1 MGKYTAETLKQPYII
16 TSGKAGGSCLKRIT
30 AVVLAF
36 VFLFS
41 GCSIMGSGQN
51 VEELLSPPKITQMQA
66 EVVQA
71 LEEKEGGSIQLK
83 APANGEYIF
92 PTSMEDIDGDGVQ
105 EIIVFYVAP
114 QKGANVRIAIL
125 QETSNGYVVVG
136 EEEGVSPEIEQF
148 TVATFYANGGKQLVI
163 GYQNPSLNEYYMVIY
178 NCLDA
183 EGNIYLTKVHEQA
196 YSTFVVCDM
205 TQDGKEDLLISVT
218 PKNNTSDGI
227 MLSLV
232 SANKGELKTIA
243 EYEMNNKLRKCNNML
258 QSVGPNQENI
268 VVMDCDR
275 GVVSSS
281 GMASTAIYY
290 ENGKLKEY
298 ELLGTEDFVSATTRS
313 TNMLLSMDLDEDG
326 AVEVPVVM
334 GAFAG
339 APNENR
345 FLAVEWYDP
354 FYSLEEPDCFGLADV
369 EFGYF
374 LKLPNALRET
384 VYIEYNEE
392 SRNYF
397 VRDIATG
404 ELVFDI
410 VLLTKNEN
418 FTGSEQNEYTQLA
431 MSGGYRVYIR
441 IVTLSAEIDPGTL
454 LSGFVILR

>member
-1 MGKYTAETLKQPYII
+1 MKK
-16 TSGKAGGSCLKRIT
+16 IT
-30 AVVLAF
+30 AALLAC

-41 GCSIMGSGQN
+41 SCSLTGSGQN

-83 APANGEYIF
+83 APSNGEYVF
-92 PTSMEDIDGDGVQ
+92 PISMEDLDGDGVQ
-105 EIIVFYVAP
+105 EVIVFYVAP
-114 QKGANVRIAIL
+114 QKGANVRIAVL
-125 QETSNGYVVVG
+125 QSTENGYVAVG
-136 EEEGVSPEIEQF
+136 EEEGVSAEIEQF
-148 TVATFYANGGKQLVI
+148 TLASFYKSGGKQLVV

-183 EGNIYLTKVHEQA
+183 DGNIHLTKVHEQA

-205 TQDGKEDLLISVT
+205 TQDGVEDLLISVT
-218 PKNNTSDGI
+218 PKSNTTDGI
-227 MLSLV
+227 VLSLV
-232 SANKGELKTIA
+232 SASEGTLKTVT

-258 QSVGPNQENI
+258 QSIGPNRENI

-281 GMASTAIYY
+281 GMASTAVYY
-290 ENGKLKEY
+290 ENGSLKEY
-298 ELLGTEDFVSATTRS
+298 ELLGDEDFVSATTRS
-313 TNMLLSMDLDEDG
+313 TNVLLSMDLDEDG
-326 AVEVPVVM
+326 AIEVPVVA
-334 GAFAG
+334 GPFTG

-345 FLAVEWYDP
+345 FLAVEWYDV
-354 FYSLEEPDCFGLADV
+354 FYSMEEPDCFGLADI

-397 VRDIATG
+397 VKNIETG

-410 VLLTKNEN
+410 VLLTKSEN
-418 FTGSEQNEYTQLA
+418 FTGSEQDEYTQLA
-431 MSGGYRVYIR
+431 MSGGYRVYIH
-441 IVTLSAEIDPGTL
+441 IGVLPAEIDPGTL